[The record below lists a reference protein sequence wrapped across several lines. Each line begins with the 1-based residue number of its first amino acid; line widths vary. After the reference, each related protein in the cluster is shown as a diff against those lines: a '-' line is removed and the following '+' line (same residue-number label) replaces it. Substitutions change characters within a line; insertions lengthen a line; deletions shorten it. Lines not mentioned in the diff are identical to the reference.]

1 MLSEL
6 ARRRDYMV
14 TSSTDLSACLVAPRK
29 SRNCAGVSVLGVT
42 SLYRLYG
49 YVKSPLE
56 RFIFSLFPKRGQ
68 LLKLLTGY
76 KFVPVYP
83 NYKQDE
89 ICLYCK
95 YAKPL
100 TT

>member
-1 MLSEL
+1 
-6 ARRRDYMV
+6 MV

-29 SRNCAGVSVLGVT
+29 SRNCAGVSVLWVT
-42 SLYRLYG
+42 PLYRLYG
-49 YVKSPLE
+49 YVKSSLE
-56 RFIFSLFPKRGQ
+56 RFFFFNLSPKQGQ
-68 LLKLLTGY
+68 LLTGY

-95 YAKPL
+95 VYKAPDYVNL
-100 TT
+100 LYCNCQ

>member
-42 SLYRLYG
+42 PLYRLYG

-56 RFIFSLFPKRGQ
+56 RFIFNLCPKQGQ
-68 LLKLLTGY
+68 LLTGY